1 MFIYSLN
8 KQEIMKQVE
17 IEKDLAKKIWE
28 QEEELLEQELEK
40 LGKLEDHTVEFS
52 CHPELYDKNLF
63 SGERCV
69 TEKMIDSRE
78 FTKDWHLP
86 FPECKDYIQKE
97 IDRRFQNRCLTYFD
111 NSYPLRCIF
120 GSTISG
126 FFSYKMECNTKY
138 DKPHEKLFFVQTIFC
153 TAYYALKFMG
163 KFYDFLDLN
172 SKIKMSFNIS
182 DTLNRIPVRKLD
194 KKMGYNPIRFYG
206 GEFIKHPKI
215 SFSLVTTYNEISS
228 TPNEVTFDLIKQF
241 NTFIS
246 PNISDEELHSLI
258 KKMGN
263 GDLTAF
269 ECS

>member
-17 IEKDLAKKIWE
+17 IEKDLSKKIWE

-63 SGERCV
+63 SGERCL
-69 TEKMIDSRE
+69 TKKMIDSRY
-78 FTKDWHLP
+78 FTKHWYLP
-86 FPECKDYIQKE
+86 FPECKDYIEKK

-126 FFSYKMECNTKY
+126 FFSYKMECKNKY
-138 DKPHEKLFFVQTIFC
+138 DKPHEELFFVRTIFC

-163 KFYDFLDLN
+163 KFYDFLDLT

-182 DTLNRIPVRKLD
+182 DTLNRIPVRKLGE
-194 KKMGYNPIRFYG
+194 KYG
-206 GEFIKHPKI
+206 GEFIKYPKI

-228 TPNEVTFDLIKQF
+228 NPNEVTFDLIKQF

-269 ECS
+269 EWS

>member
-1 MFIYSLN
+1 
-8 KQEIMKQVE
+8 MKQVE
-17 IEKDLAKKIWE
+17 IEKDLSQKVWE
-28 QEEELLEQELEK
+28 QEKELLERELEK
-40 LGKLEDHTVEFS
+40 FGKLDDHIIEFS
-52 CHPELYDKNLF
+52 CHPEVHDKNLF

-69 TEKMIDSRE
+69 REKMIDSRY
-78 FTKDWHLP
+78 FTNNWYLP
-86 FPECKDYIQKE
+86 LPECKDYIEKE
-97 IDRRFQNRCLTYFD
+97 ITRRFENRCLTFND
-111 NSYPLRCIF
+111 KGPLRCIF

-172 SKIKMSFNIS
+172 SKIKMSFNIF

-194 KKMGYNPIRFYG
+194 KKMGDDPIRFYG

-215 SFSLVTTYNEISS
+215 SFSLVTTYNEVSS
-228 TPNEVTFDLIKQF
+228 NPNEVTFDLIKQF

-246 PNISDEELHSLI
+246 PNIGDEELRSLI

-269 ECS
+269 EWS